1 MSSQHTWADEVWT
14 DPEGGKI
21 VIHGTLPTV
30 VYPNAMRPRSTW
42 HGLAILDS
50 SDVVDMW
57 VQEEKDEAES
67 HGVNMTYGLIS
78 GGAFSKYLEGIDSL
92 EDVQGGR
99 FPDPEP
105 RRLQRNADRHER
117 DVFFIEPLADD
128 EDWNDYLTQQA
139 KAVSHWRKLLGMIRS
154 GKRWKRSVKK
164 NLFLAQPP
172 PKGQSNNLSSVSVLA
187 SAWWE
192 LNEWLSTPELNHRR
206 DVRFARRIRG
216 ALHSIRA
223 KHGDEAVLLVV
234 AHMPQRPLILEA
246 LKGLPEKE
254 EISSTVTHSEGS
266 EEE

>member
-1 MSSQHTWADEVWT
+1 MSSQHTWADEVWN
-14 DPEGGKI
+14 DPEGGKV

-30 VYPNAMRPRSTW
+30 VYPNVMRPRGTW

-50 SDVVDMW
+50 PDVVDLW

-67 HGVNMTYGLIS
+67 YGVNMTYGLIS

-139 KAVSHWRKLLGMIRS
+139 KAVSHWRKLLGMVRS
-154 GKRWKRSVKK
+154 GKRWKRSVKE

-192 LNEWLSTPELNHRR
+192 LNEWLSTTELNKRR
-206 DVRFARRIRG
+206 DVRFASRIRG
-216 ALHSIRA
+216 ALASLRA

-246 LKGLPEKE
+246 LKDLPEKE
-254 EISSTVTHSEGS
+254 EMSSTVTHSEGS